1 MGKIYYTDSLVI
13 HVQRRKR
20 TNYTAITYQS
30 SYSNVSKLKLK
41 KKEKKIASILYKNTF
56 LSV

>member
-20 TNYTAITYQS
+20 TNYTAIKYQS
-30 SYSNVSKLKLK
+30 SYSNVSKLK